1 MHLFCRLLM
10 FIIPSSKDNN
20 NFKFKGP
27 IKTDFL
33 IVCHYGN
40 EMSNPPSGETV

>member
-1 MHLFCRLLM
+1 M

-27 IKTDFL
+27 IKIDFL

-40 EMSNPPSGETV
+40 EMSNPPSGETVRRFTD